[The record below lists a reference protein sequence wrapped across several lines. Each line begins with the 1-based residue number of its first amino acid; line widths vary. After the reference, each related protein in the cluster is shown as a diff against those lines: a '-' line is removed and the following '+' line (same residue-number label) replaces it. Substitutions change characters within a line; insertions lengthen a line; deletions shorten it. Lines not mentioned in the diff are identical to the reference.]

1 MQKNDG
7 TQLPSLAKS
16 EMTRVEK
23 QNMAWASY
31 NLLIDAFVNQA
42 KLFLYIGKLAKDIR
56 DKKLYKFLGNGGY
69 DTFGMFLK
77 SPEIS
82 RLAPSTVMAYIRI
95 YEYYIERLQIIEGEI
110 LEVGTNRL
118 QKLLPKLKNKPDAE
132 AREII
137 KDIGVLTHDDY
148 KKEVRERGLDTN
160 KPLLYQDKE
169 TGLYIFEF
177 EPNQMLR
184 VYNRESNE
192 VIFGLP
198 FDKTQ

>member
-1 MQKNDG
+1 M
-7 TQLPSLAKS
+7 
-16 EMTRVEK
+16 EK
-23 QNMAWASY
+23 QLTTTEKRNEAWQAY
-31 NLLIDAFVNQA
+31 TTLKEAFVNQA
-42 KLFLYIGKLAKDIR
+42 KLFIFIGKLAKDIR

-77 SPEIS
+77 NPEIS
-82 RLAPSTVMAYIRI
+82 RLAPSTIMAYIRI
-95 YEYYIERLQIIEGEI
+95 YEYYVERLQMLEGEI

-132 AREII
+132 AREIV

-148 KKEVRERGLDTN
+148 KKEVRERGLDSS

-177 EPNQMLR
+177 EPNQVLR